1 MQFVPGSDEGLCEAE
16 EGAHDEE
23 KDVDDGDGGGQQ
35 LHHDGPGIGVIQ
47 TLNVQVLL
55 LGGLLRLKQHLSI
68 VYMVLVLNQAKN
80 IDKRR
85 SQNIWQPCNKS
96 DIIWQ
101 PLFNK

>member
-35 LHHDGPGIGVIQ
+35 LHHDGPGIGVVQ

-55 LGGLLRLKQHLSI
+55 LGGLLR
-68 VYMVLVLNQAKN
+68 
-80 IDKRR
+80 
-85 SQNIWQPCNKS
+85 
-96 DIIWQ
+96 
-101 PLFNK
+101 